1 MWGGSTVVPTS
12 TYVLIYGVPVF
23 TVLFCIFL
31 NIIGKRMFGVS
42 KGDEASGEKE
52 ANDD

>member
-1 MWGGSTVVPTS
+1 MIPTS

-23 TVLFCIFL
+23 TVLFCIAL

-42 KGDEASGEKE
+42 KGDEASNDDE
-52 ANDD
+52 ANDDKN